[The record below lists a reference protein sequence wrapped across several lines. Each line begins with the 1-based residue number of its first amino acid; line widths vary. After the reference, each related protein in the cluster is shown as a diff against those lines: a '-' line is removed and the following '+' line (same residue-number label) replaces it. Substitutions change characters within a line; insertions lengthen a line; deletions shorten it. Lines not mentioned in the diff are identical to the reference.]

1 MAGDNGA
8 RGEDPLLFLVLLVM
22 AAFVIVALSEFMVE
36 DLFRVTAV
44 AAWLHVWPVAKVTR
58 IAEWSVDLP
67 VVGTHLVQPAVT
79 AEGLL
84 RQAWTGDIG
93 RLDWS
98 IGQASAGRIAV
109 ALYGPVMLL
118 LAWRARS
125 NRPDLRFRRS
135 HSLESLLEV
144 QSAVWPALRAVRHFE
159 GVEMRHNPEIAIAEA
174 RSNLE
179 WRHVVAGP
187 EAGSLALRPA
197 SRIVAPSAFEIALR
211 PETWLRAEGMARHG
225 REGPTDAEDIVDR
238 TVGLSNEW
246 EHLTADAVSEVMEAR
261 LGPPWTGLAGLRP
274 VHRGLAAAF
283 ACFFSFRD
291 KEGRN
296 LLTALAVLADGA
308 IAKDRPLDS
317 ELLGNRPVA
326 GQVEGVLDGEP
337 GRKLLRVADR
347 HAWQRTAMMGMLQA
361 ARKDRGVISTA
372 SIIWLRRED
381 RCLWHAL
388 NAAGN
393 AVAVAE
399 AAAVCAHYRAER
411 QAGLALRRPSVFQAS
426 RSLVQDYLDLEN
438 PRILQRRAA
447 ARKRSPVGRKL
458 AESAAGSRFDAEA
471 AGGGA

>member
-1 MAGDNGA
+1 MAGDNG
-8 RGEDPLLFLVLLVM
+8 RRSEDPFFILVLSAL
-22 AAFVIVALSEFMVE
+22 AAFAVVALAEFMVD
-36 DLFRVTAV
+36 DLLRVTAV
-44 AAWLHVWPVAKVTR
+44 AAWLHVWPIAWVAG

-67 VVGTHLVQPAVT
+67 VVGTLLVRPSVT

-84 RQAWTGDIG
+84 RQAWSGDVS

-98 IGQASAGRIAV
+98 IGQATAGRIAV
-109 ALYGPVMLL
+109 ALYGPALL
-118 LAWRARS
+118 QLALRARS
-125 NRPDLRFRRS
+125 NRPDLKFRRT
-135 HSLESLLEV
+135 HSLESLLEA
-144 QSAVWPALRAVRHFE
+144 QSAAWPASRVVRHFQ
-159 GVEMRHNPEIAIAEA
+159 GVEMRHNPENAIAEA
-174 RSNLE
+174 RRLE
-179 WRHVVAGP
+179 WKHGVAGP

-197 SRIVAPSAFEIALR
+197 SRIVAPPAFEIALR
-211 PETWLRAEGMARHG
+211 PETWLKAQGMARRG
-225 REGPTDAEDIVDR
+225 PEVPTYEGDLVDR
-238 TVGLSNEW
+238 TVELTDEW

-261 LGPPWTGLAGLRP
+261 LGSPWTGLAGLRP

-283 ACFFSFRD
+283 ACFLSHRE

-308 IAKDRPLDS
+308 MARDRSLDAM
-317 ELLGNRPVA
+317 LLGNRLVA
-326 GQVEGVLDGEP
+326 GQIEGALGGAP
-337 GRKLLRVADR
+337 GRELLRVADR

-372 SIIWLRRED
+372 SFIWLRWED

-411 QAGLALRRPSVFQAS
+411 QAGLPLRRPSAFQAS

-438 PRILQRRAA
+438 PRMLQRRSVV
-447 ARKRSPVGRKL
+447 RKRSPVGRKL
-458 AESAAGSRFDAEA
+458 AESAAGCRFRTEI
-471 AGGGA
+471 AGGA